1 MKILSFDEFVNEK
14 SVGGNSGYVGYSMS
28 KRALAARKDGKFPK
42 TDFKKEYQMS
52 EKVLQTLT
60 SIGVIDDKEWHHTSK
75 FGNKT
80 TFYAFEEGAYLKC
93 WEEHKNEI
101 VALVRK
107 GETEELLKFFDDY
120 LEKENQKVEQRRLED
135 IQKTKEYNNYVETY
149 KKEHDKF
156 DKNGVFKASNG
167 CLVSVENG
175 LPVVTKDGN
184 RLSKRHGKH
193 LRNAALSE
201 YTKAK
206 NKWRDDLL
214 TYSEY
219 FNN

>member
-120 LEKENQKVEQRRLED
+120 LEKENQKVEQRQLED

-206 NKWRDDLL
+206 NKWREGLL

-219 FNN
+219 FNQ

>member
-28 KRALAARKDGKFPK
+28 KRALAARKEGKFPK

-52 EKVLQTLT
+52 EKVLQTLL
-60 SIGVIDDKEWHHTSK
+60 SIGVVSDKEWHHTSK

-80 TFYAFEEGAYLKC
+80 TFYAFEENSYLEC

-101 VALVRK
+101 VGLVRK
-107 GETEELLKFFDDY
+107 GETEELMKLFDDY
-120 LEKENQKVEQRRLED
+120 LEKEKQEAEQRRLEAD
-135 IQKTKEYNNYVETY
+135 KKLKEYSNYVETY

-156 DKNGVFKASNG
+156 DENSVFKASNG

-175 LPVVTKDGN
+175 LPVVTKDGE
-184 RLSKRHGKH
+184 RMSKRHGKY
-193 LRNAALSE
+193 LRDEALSE
-201 YTKAK
+201 YVKAK
-206 NKWRDDLL
+206 NKWRDGLL

-219 FNN
+219 FN

>member
-1 MKILSFDEFVNEK
+1 MKILNFDEFVNEK

-175 LPVVTKDGN
+175 LPVVTKDGD

-206 NKWRDDLL
+206 NKWREGLL

-219 FNN
+219 FNQ